1 MSEQNTEHEEEE
13 EEDIEPYF
21 SSLDEFV
28 SDYLAPIYNRATSAG
43 ASWCPQWWMHQGAVV
58 RFTALWQSW
67 EEMRINGGASG
78 LAQWLTQYGDPIMA
92 TLFDPEGPFK
102 GCSPT
107 RGHRQHEINE
117 DDQLPVVPPEEG
129 LFEPRE

>member
-13 EEDIEPYF
+13 IEEEEIDPYF

-28 SDYLAPIYNRATSAG
+28 SEYLAPNYNRATSAG
-43 ASWCPQWWMHQGAVV
+43 ASWCPQWWMHDGAIM
-58 RFTALWQSW
+58 RFTALWHSW
-67 EEMRINGGASG
+67 EEMRINGGAS
-78 LAQWLTQYGDPIMA
+78 
-92 TLFDPEGPFK
+92 GPFK

>member
-13 EEDIEPYF
+13 IEPYF

-58 RFTALWQSW
+58 RFTALWQS
-67 EEMRINGGASG
+67 
-78 LAQWLTQYGDPIMA
+78 
-92 TLFDPEGPFK
+92 
-102 GCSPT
+102 
-107 RGHRQHEINE
+107 
-117 DDQLPVVPPEEG
+117 
-129 LFEPRE
+129 